1 MPKSTI
7 LHTGRASLCALGEYL
22 RRQCFFAPLREQLTI
37 VQKTVRYRPVDK
49 ILDALVGI
57 LCGAKTIA
65 QSNVTIRTDPA
76 VQRAFGRTA
85 CADQSTIARTL
96 RACTAEN
103 VAQLER
109 VSWYY
114 LKRYGATP
122 YHRFAEQLLW
132 VDVDLTPM
140 PIGAKAEGSER
151 TWMGRNRSKT
161 GRKTL
166 RITASPYRE
175 ILHETLLR
183 GKATAVPALKMA
195 LQEVEARLGW
205 TREQRVRIVLRMDGG
220 FGTTEVLNWVLSRGY
235 QVVAKISHSGRV
247 RTLCQQLGP
256 WQPTSSLGRE
266 IAVVL
271 RPHRFCRATR
281 QWVIRT
287 PQEKGGYHYAVLL
300 TTVPDLEPTAVA
312 DAYDGRAMI
321 EATFCQDK
329 QALGLVK
336 RRQHRWE
343 AQQVILLLARLA
355 HHLLLW
361 SKRWL
366 SRVPSTRWRLQG
378 YGLVRLLQEVYTVP
392 GVTRW
397 RRGWLVSVRFDPL
410 HPLATPLQQGFAAL
424 FRGRVHV
431 RCWR

>member
-1 MPKSTI
+1 MTKSTI

-22 RRQCFFAPLREQLTI
+22 RRQCFFAPLREQVKI
-37 VQKTVRYRPVDK
+37 PQKTVRYRPIDK

-76 VQRAFGRTA
+76 VQRAFGRTG

-96 RACTAEN
+96 RACT
-103 VAQLER
+103 VDTIAQLAR

-114 LKRYGATP
+114 LQRYGATP
-122 YHRFAEQLLW
+122 RHRFSEDLLW

-166 RITASPYRE
+166 RITASQYRE

-183 GKATAVPALKMA
+183 GKETAVPALKAA
-195 LQEVEARLGW
+195 LQEVETHLGW
-205 TREQRVRIVLRMDGG
+205 SRERRVQIVLRMDGG
-220 FGTTEVLNWVLSRGY
+220 FGTTEVLNWLLSRGY

-247 RTLCQQLGP
+247 HKLRQHLGP
-256 WQPTSSLGRE
+256 WQPTSSACRE
-266 IAVVL
+266 IAAIL
-271 RPHRFCRATR
+271 RPHRFCRTTR

-287 PQEKGGYHYAVLL
+287 PQEKGGSHYAILL

-336 RRQHRWE
+336 RRQHTWE
-343 AQQVILLLARLA
+343 AQQVVLLLARLA

-366 SRVPSTRWRLQG
+366 SRVPGTRWRLQG

-424 FRGRVHV
+424 FGGRVPV